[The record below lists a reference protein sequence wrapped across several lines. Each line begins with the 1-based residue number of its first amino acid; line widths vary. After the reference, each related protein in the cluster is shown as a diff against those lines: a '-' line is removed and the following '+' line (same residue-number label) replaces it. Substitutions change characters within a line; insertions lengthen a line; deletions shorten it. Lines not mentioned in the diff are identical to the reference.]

1 VASTVVPFPRCL
13 ARLGDFG
20 TGRRASGRLA
30 LARRCA
36 SAAIAVAPY
45 TVRLFRALN
54 EAAPDLLHTNGF
66 KMHILGLWARR
77 RRVPVVWHVRDHVVS
92 RPIMARLLRSHAGWC
107 AAAVTNSHRVAND
120 VRSVCGG
127 RLNIYPIHDGIDLK
141 DFSPTGPVL
150 DLDALADM
158 PPANPATVRV
168 GLLATMAR
176 WKGHSVFLRAL
187 SLLPASL
194 RIRAYVVGGALY
206 QTEGSE
212 FRLADLRAL
221 AAELGIA
228 NKVGFAD
235 FVDQPAAAMRALDIV
250 VHASTEPEPFGRV
263 IGEAM
268 ACGRAVIASHAAG
281 AVELLTAGVDALTHP
296 PGDTS
301 VLAER
306 IATLAANAE
315 LRASLGKCGRATAE
329 RRFDRGRPARQM
341 IPIYR
346 ALTSAAN

>member
-1 VASTVVPFPRCL
+1 
-13 ARLGDFG
+13 
-20 TGRRASGRLA
+20 
-30 LARRCA
+30 
-36 SAAIAVAPY
+36 
-45 TVRLFRALN
+45 
-54 EAAPDLLHTNGF
+54 
-66 KMHILGLWARR
+66 
-77 RRVPVVWHVRDHVVS
+77 
-92 RPIMARLLRSHAGWC
+92 
-107 AAAVTNSHRVAND
+107 
-120 VRSVCGG
+120 
-127 RLNIYPIHDGIDLK
+127 
-141 DFSPTGPVL
+141 
-150 DLDALADM
+150 
-158 PPANPATVRV
+158 
-168 GLLATMAR
+168 
-176 WKGHSVFLRAL
+176 LRAL

-212 FRLADLRAL
+212 FRRVDLRAL

-268 ACGRAVIASHAAG
+268 ACGRAVIASDAAG

-296 PGDTS
+296 PGDAS

-306 IATLAANAE
+306 IATLAANPD
-315 LRASLGKCGRATAE
+315 LRASLGKRGRLIAE

>member
-1 VASTVVPFPRCL
+1 M
-13 ARLGDFG
+13 
-20 TGRRASGRLA
+20 
-30 LARRCA
+30 
-36 SAAIAVAPY
+36 AVAPY

-66 KMHILGLWARR
+66 KMHVLGLWARR
-77 RRVPVVWHVRDHVVS
+77 RRVPVLWHIHDHVVS

-107 AAAVTNSHRVAND
+107 AGAVTNSHRVAD
-120 VRSVCGG
+120 DLRSICGS
-127 RLNIYPIHDGIDLK
+127 RLKIYPIHYGIDLK

-150 DLDALADM
+150 DLDALSKM

-176 WKGHSVFLRAL
+176 WKGHAVFLRAL

-194 RIRAYVVGGALY
+194 PIRAYVVGGPLY

-212 FRLADLRAL
+212 LCLADLRAL
-221 AAELGIA
+221 AAEMGIA
-228 NKVGFAD
+228 NKVGFTD
-235 FVDQPAAAMRALDIV
+235 FVDEPAAAIRALDIV

-281 AVELLTAGVDALTHP
+281 AWELFTAGADALTHP
-296 PGDTS
+296 PGDAAL
-301 VLAER
+301 LAER

-315 LRASLGKCGRATAE
+315 LRASLGKSGRLTAE
-329 RRFDRGRPARQM
+329 RRFERGRPARQM